1 MPRRGKTPLD
11 PDCDGFI
18 YSNPM
23 ETSFKQRC
31 LEDWK
36 AHHRKL
42 LKMLRNEGLAALG
55 DASESDYFRVEERLR
70 KIIRG
75 PDRNVLKP
83 KAASKMIV
91 SELKDELEAQG
102 LPIDGTRNV
111 LYQRVQK
118 ARRINRSRGRPLW
131 VPPVEEEEEEVSHS
145 LKLFSPFLLFSI
157 VLSWARKNKKKDY
170 YSLIHTSPMLIQIF
184 SVVYLI
190 FLAVFS
196 SSWFHL
202 IKSACNLS
210 AG

>member
-23 ETSFKQRC
+23 ETSLKQRC

-55 DASESDYFRVEERLR
+55 DASESDYLRVEERLR

-145 LKLFSPFLLFSI
+145 LKLFSLFLLFSI

-170 YSLIHTSPMLIQIF
+170 SLIHTSPMLIQIF
-184 SVVYLI
+184 
-190 FLAVFS
+190 FL
-196 SSWFHL
+196 L
-202 IKSACNLS
+202 CT
-210 AG
+210 